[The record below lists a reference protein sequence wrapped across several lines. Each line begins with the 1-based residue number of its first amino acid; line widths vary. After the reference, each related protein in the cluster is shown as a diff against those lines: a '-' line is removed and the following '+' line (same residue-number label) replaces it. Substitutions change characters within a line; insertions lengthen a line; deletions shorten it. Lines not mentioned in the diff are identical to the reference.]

1 MVKTIAVGTDGSD
14 TAKVAVDFAMEMAE
28 KYGAKLVIASA
39 YKPVSEG
46 QLRREKADAPDDIQ
60 WSINPSEEVDATLRS
75 VEDDAKERG
84 LEYAS
89 EARNG
94 DPADVLVD
102 IAEAHG
108 ADVIVVGNKGMQR
121 RILGS
126 VPNSVAHKAPCSV
139 VVVKTT

>member
-1 MVKTIAVGTDGSD
+1 MVKMIAVGTDGSE
-14 TAKVAVDFAMEMAE
+14 TAQVAVDFAMDMAE
-28 KYGAKLVIASA
+28 RYGAKLLVASA

-46 QLRREKADAPDDIQ
+46 QLRREQQDAPEDIQ
-60 WSINPSEEVDATLRS
+60 WSINPAEEVDATLRK
-75 VEDDAKERG
+75 VEEAAGERG

-94 DPADVLVD
+94 DPAEVLCD
-102 IAEAHG
+102 IAGDHG

-126 VPNSVAHKAPCSV
+126 VPNTVAHKAPCSV
-139 VVVKTT
+139 MVVKTT